1 MNIYL
6 IGYRCTGKTTVGKLL
21 SEMLNWP
28 LSDSDAA
35 VEKEYNTTIS
45 EMVEYDGW
53 DKFRERERKMIRELS
68 FLNRSVISTGGGVV
82 LNKSNISNLRKSG
95 VVVWLEASKD
105 TIIKRIL
112 NDEKTSSQRPALLN
126 TDLETEVNET
136 LSKRMPLYER
146 TSDFSIDTDKID
158 LAEIPVKIVETIK
171 KRGLK
176 L

>member
-21 SEMLNWP
+21 SEKLNWP

-45 EMVEYDGW
+45 EMVENDGW
-53 DKFRERERKMIRELS
+53 IKFRERERKMIRELS

-158 LAEIPVKIVETIK
+158 LAEIPVIIIETIK